1 MPQALK
7 RLDGHSID
15 VNRPE
20 AAAGRTA
27 VNQPSIAAAFQT
39 VSAKA
44 NEAELKAA
52 LVYCMNPAVPFRLA
66 GDGYFLQANGKPISR
81 LKIPVQH
88 CAKGLQTK
96 GQRDPFKGES
106 KAFSRAVLPSDRL
119 TAERRCHVCAS
130 ISRSPFT
137 PSPHSSFC
145 C

>member
-66 GDGYFLQANGKPISR
+66 GDGYFLQAYGKPISR
-81 LKIPVQH
+81 LKIPKVV
-88 CAKGLQTK
+88 ATFAVDLK
-96 GQRDPFKGES
+96 
-106 KAFSRAVLPSDRL
+106 SRVKEALKRQIHARWSTRARL
-119 TAERRCHVCAS
+119 AG
-130 ISRSPFT
+130 T
-137 PSPHSSFC
+137 PKSLL
-145 C
+145 